1 MTRHQ
6 LTDEQIAAKFPK
18 GTPGRKPGAAAKP
31 VVVQVNHAALAE
43 DVLAADQVA
52 ALKASYS
59 DERDLLNQLLGQA
72 QMADAFA
79 KFSVTVTTS
88 KLGFV
93 KENKLYQQLRGKDSG
108 NGYHF
113 LGTWEEFC
121 GLLGISREKADQD
134 ISNLKAFG
142 ESALESM
149 SKMGIGY
156 REMRQYRKLPEDQK
170 LALIEVAKTGDKES
184 FVELAEEII
193 SRHAKEKE
201 ALTAQVEEATASL
214 EAKDRVL
221 VDKNERINELE
232 EQTSRK
238 FKPRPGSEA
247 QTAEEQVL
255 LDELQDAALTTW
267 VGLKRVFK
275 AADAA
280 LEGSSRE
287 SIQTRARQDVEWLA
301 QELAEICNE
310 YGIQVNFEEQV
321 RPSWLNDDALAAMEA
336 HQAQAAKDAATTKGS
351 AR

>member
-18 GTPGRKPGAAAKP
+18 GTAGRKAIPAAQAAPGG
-31 VVVQVNHAALAE
+31 NGNALAE
-43 DVLAADQVA
+43 VSQAADQLA
-52 ALKASYS
+52 AIQASYS

-72 QMADAFA
+72 QMADAFEQ
-79 KFSVTVTTS
+79 FSRTVRTS
-88 KLGFV
+88 KLAYV
-93 KENKLYQQLRGKDSG
+93 KENKLYRAMKGMPTANGSQFSGTWDEFCQL
-108 NGYHF
+108 
-113 LGTWEEFC
+113 LGT
-121 GLLGISREKADQD
+121 SRDKVELD
-134 ISNLKAFG
+134 IANLRAFG
-142 ESALESM
+142 EEALDSM

-201 ALTAQVEEATASL
+201 ALTAQVEEAAASL

-221 VDKNERINELE
+221 ADKNERINKLE

-238 FKPRPGSEA
+238 FKPLPGSEA

-255 LDELQDAALTTW
+255 LDELANATLTTW

-280 LEGSSRE
+280 LQGSMRE
-287 SIQTRARQDVEWLA
+287 SIETRARQDVEWLA
-301 QELAEICNE
+301 QKLAEICNE

-321 RPSWLNDDALAAMEA
+321 RPSWFNEDALAAMEA
-336 HQAQAAKDAATTKGS
+336 QQAQAANDAATTKGGT
-351 AR
+351 R

>member
-72 QMADAFA
+72 QMAGAI
-79 KFSVTVTTS
+79 S
-88 KLGFV
+88 KLTATVAVSKLAYV
-93 KENKLYQQLRGKDSG
+93 KENKLYQSLKGMKDRDGRGLS
-108 NGYHF
+108 
-113 LGTWEEFC
+113 GTWDEFC
-121 GLLGISREKADQD
+121 VLLGSSAPKVNED
-134 ISNLKAFG
+134 IGNLQAFG
-142 ESALESM
+142 EEALESM

-221 VDKNERINELE
+221 ADKNERINQLE

-255 LDELQDAALTTW
+255 LDELKDATLTTW

-280 LEGSSRE
+280 LEGSTRE
-287 SIQTRARQDVEWLA
+287 SIQARARQDVEWLA

-321 RPSWLNDDALAAMEA
+321 RPSWLNDDALAAMEER
-336 HQAQAAKDAATTKGS
+336 QAQAANDAATTKGS

>member
-43 DVLAADQVA
+43 DVLATDQVA

-79 KFSVTVTTS
+79 KFSQTVSTS
-88 KLGFV
+88 KLAFV
-93 KENKLYQQLRGKDSG
+93 KENKLYQQLKGKKTADGQQFS
-108 NGYHF
+108 
-113 LGTWEEFC
+113 GTWEEFC
-121 GLLGISREKADQD
+121 SLLGRSRGQVDED
-134 ISNLKAFG
+134 IQNLKLLG
-142 ESALESM
+142 EEALESM

-201 ALTAQVEEATASL
+201 ALAAQVEEATASL

-221 VDKNERINELE
+221 ADKNERINELE

-336 HQAQAAKDAATTKGS
+336 HQAQAAKDAATTKGG